1 MSSNLKVFGDGPR
14 TASDGTVFSCY
25 TVEWKGEEPPA
36 SIELGEATYLLMTN
50 PDGTHFDREVPR
62 GKDS

>member
-1 MSSNLKVFGDGPR
+1 MSSDLKVFGDGPR

-36 SIELGEATYLLMTN
+36 SIELGGVTYQAVTDV
-50 PDGTHFDREVPR
+50 DGRPIERTSD
-62 GKDS
+62 GS

>member
-1 MSSNLKVFGDGPR
+1 MGGDVKVF
-14 TASDGTVFSCY
+14 ASSGKYADGTPFHCY
-25 TVEWKGEEPPA
+25 TVEWSGEGYPA
-36 SIELGEATYLLMTN
+36 ALELGEATYLLMTN